1 MKQTTVSSGTIYE
14 LGEVLGQGSNGTVF
28 KATRRDPSGRI
39 RQSVAVKILNSRKSV
54 DTWRHEFE
62 SLSRVQ
68 SKYCVRVFG
77 FEWLQDQPALILEL
91 IEGVT
96 LADLARFSGFEGQ
109 DLNCIA
115 AQVAAGLKDLG
126 AQGMCHGDLS
136 PNNIL
141 IDARG
146 QVKLVDFGF
155 GNTLMGRR
163 KITVEFAAPEI
174 LAGGEAT
181 EQTDFWSL
189 GQILKYMGADD
200 SLARRL
206 VNLPP
211 EDATAAA
218 TRDLGRK
225 VRALREIRLKLKTS
239 TQNLVKKTGMAT
251 RVAAAAMAGVALFGM
266 SSSVRGMASPPN
278 LAQIMIRSQFGVEIE
293 WRGRSVGFAP
303 LDIRDIEPGT
313 YVLRWKNR
321 SRGGQRTLT
330 LRGGDSIVI
339 DDKTFTDP
347 STGGAI
353 FDRVGRPHTRNYPRT
368 D

>member
-1 MKQTTVSSGTIYE
+1 VSSATIYE

-28 KATRRDPSGRI
+28 MATRRDSSGSI
-39 RQSVAVKILNSRKSV
+39 RQSVAVKILNSKKSV
-54 DTWRHEFE
+54 DIWRREFE
-62 SLSRVQ
+62 SLSRVH

-91 IEGVT
+91 INGVT
-96 LADLARFSGFEGQ
+96 LADLARFSEFDGQ
-109 DLNCIA
+109 DLNCVG
-115 AQVAAGLKDLG
+115 AQVVAGLKDLK

-141 IDARG
+141 IDTRG
-146 QVKLVDFGF
+146 GVKLVDFGF
-155 GNTLMGRR
+155 GNTSTGRR
-163 KITVEFAAPEI
+163 KVTVEFAAPEI

-181 EQTDFWSL
+181 EQTDLWSL
-189 GQILKYMGADD
+189 GQILKYMGASE

-211 EDATAAA
+211 ECATAAA
-218 TRDLGRK
+218 KRDLGRK
-225 VRALREIRLKLKTS
+225 VRALREMRRKLKTS
-239 TQNLVKKTGMAT
+239 TLDLVKTTGAAT
-251 RVAAAAMAGVALFGM
+251 RVAAAAMAAVTLFGM

-293 WRGRSVGFAP
+293 WRGRAVGYAP

-321 SRGGQRTLT
+321 SRSGQRTLT

-347 STGGAI
+347 ATGGAS
-353 FDRVGRPHTRNYPRT
+353 FDRVGRTYTGNYPRT